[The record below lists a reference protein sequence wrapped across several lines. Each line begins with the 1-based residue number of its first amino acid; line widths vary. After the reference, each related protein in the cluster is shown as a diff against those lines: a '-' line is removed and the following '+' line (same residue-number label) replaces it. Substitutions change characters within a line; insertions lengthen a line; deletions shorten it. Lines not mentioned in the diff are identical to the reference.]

1 MRPINLMLLDEP
13 TAVDMSAV
21 AQAIRDRYPNV
32 PVDIVDTEPSGPG
45 SKESPLIRC
54 NDAFVVVMNVPT
66 ALERKPETDAVWRRA
81 SIAWPQATETRDRHR
96 AHLIVATLTEGKA
109 PLADARILTAVIGGL
124 LDCLPQCSAVMWG
137 PRVARSAADW
147 KAQSRTAFA
156 TYPEYPVLLW
166 IDILPAQTKT
176 GVEVLTVGL
185 SSFVGREI
193 EFEAGSVP
201 LPEVLNNVAG
211 LAAYLIEHGD
221 VVKDGDTFGGS
232 EAERMTVRH
241 AMSAHL
247 PDLPILRITPTPR
260 PAAANT

>member
-1 MRPINLMLLDEP
+1 MLLDEP
-13 TAVDMSAV
+13 TAIDMSAA
-21 AQAIRDRYPNV
+21 AQAIRDRHPNV
-32 PVDIVDTEPSGPG
+32 PVDVVDTQPSGPG
-45 SKESPLIRC
+45 SKESPLLRC
-54 NDAFVVVMNVPT
+54 NDEFVVVMNVPA
-66 ALERKPETDAVWRRA
+66 ALERKPEADAVWRRA
-81 SIAWPQATETRDRHR
+81 SIAWPQAIEARDRHR

-109 PLADARILTAVIGGL
+109 PLAEARILTAVIGGL

-147 KAQSRTAFA
+147 KAQSRAAFA
-156 TYPEYPVLLW
+156 PYPEYPVLLW
-166 IDILPAQTKT
+166 IDLLPAQTTT

-201 LPEVLNNVAG
+201 VREVLNKVAG
-211 LAAYLIEHGD
+211 LAAYLVEHGD

-247 PDLPILRITPTPR
+247 PDLPILRVTPTAR
-260 PAAANT
+260 PPTTDA